1 MAGAVNDRIGGFVE
15 DFVLQVFEPFL
26 WDLHQM
32 NCEFLPEKVLADIL
46 NDKLGKDFEL
56 DAEKYFNAPIERFE
70 VMAGSHIAVKQQMA
84 QAVTLMVEL
93 FQSPQTMSELA
104 QINGQYV
111 DVSELLHM
119 IADVSGFR
127 NFYDVI
133 KDLTPEMRQKMMAM
147 NPAVIQAQ
155 AKGRL
160 QQQQHQNQQEL
171 IDQKDVNRAVVLGL
185 RSGIES
191 EIRSEAET
199 GQGGAEGLGAGGTE

>member
-1 MAGAVNDRIGGFVE
+1 
-15 DFVLQVFEPFL
+15 
-26 WDLHQM
+26 
-32 NCEFLPEKVLADIL
+32 
-46 NDKLGKDFEL
+46 
-56 DAEKYFNAPIERFE
+56 
-70 VMAGSHIAVKQQMA
+70 
-84 QAVTLMVEL
+84 
-93 FQSPQTMSELA
+93 
-104 QINGQYV
+104 
-111 DVSELLHM
+111 
-119 IADVSGFR
+119 
-127 NFYDVI
+127 
-133 KDLTPEMRQKMMAM
+133 MRQKMMAM